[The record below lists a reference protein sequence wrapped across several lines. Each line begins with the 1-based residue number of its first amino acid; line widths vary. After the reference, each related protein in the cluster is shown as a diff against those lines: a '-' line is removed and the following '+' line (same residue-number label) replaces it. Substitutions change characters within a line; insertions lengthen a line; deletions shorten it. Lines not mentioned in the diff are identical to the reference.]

1 MRPGALTQAAR
12 SAASAAPAQRSSR
25 HSGSQREPAQ
35 PGTPVARSGSAARVT
50 AAVHCVPGLQCVPA
64 LRVSG
69 LDASPRSSAPARPE
83 ARPGLAG
90 LHGGIRPGFVAA
102 AVEAG
107 TGVTRAVAAT
117 ASATVSAAA
126 TAAAIA
132 PRVATAAR
140 AVTAPRPVV
149 APRRA
154 AAPRAAATPRGG
166 AIAWPLPPLT
176 RRHRDPNPAGSLPH
190 RLGAFVVSL
199 PDHPWLD
206 RLVRGRAWI
215 PVLGILLAGIVAT
228 QVEILK
234 LGASMGRAIEQTTT
248 LTSENEQLR
257 GSVAML
263 GDDQRIERLASAM
276 GMVLPPPGAV
286 GYLPLGPNADVS
298 RALNNLHSPDPS
310 AFVSLTPLVGDGALV
325 TGQGTSTLPPTDG
338 AVAPTVSTPSV
349 TSDATASNATSTTG
363 ATQSSTTASDLS
375 LDPRRPP
382 RRQ

>member
-1 MRPGALTQAAR
+1 
-12 SAASAAPAQRSSR
+12 
-25 HSGSQREPAQ
+25 
-35 PGTPVARSGSAARVT
+35 
-50 AAVHCVPGLQCVPA
+50 
-64 LRVSG
+64 
-69 LDASPRSSAPARPE
+69 
-83 ARPGLAG
+83 
-90 LHGGIRPGFVAA
+90 
-102 AVEAG
+102 
-107 TGVTRAVAAT
+107 VTRAVAAT

-154 AAPRAAATPRGG
+154 TAARTAATPRGG

-176 RRHRDPNPAGSLPH
+176 RRHRDPKPGGSLPH

-286 GYLPLGPNADVS
+286 GYLPVGPNADVS

-325 TGQGTSTLPPTDG
+325 TGQGTSTLPPPSG
-338 AVAPTVSTPSV
+338 EPTVSTPSA
-349 TSDATASNATSTTG
+349 TSDTSGSSTTTGSSAPQSSTGASGSAQGTATSTEAPAGTTQAPG
-363 ATQSSTTASDLS
+363 TTTQSPADTSQGQTDTTQGQTDTAQSQTDTS
-375 LDPRRPP
+375 QAPTGGGQTNSNGTTDQSSQATTSGAAAIQPP
-382 RRQ
+382 NSNQPTAGG

>member
-1 MRPGALTQAAR
+1 
-12 SAASAAPAQRSSR
+12 
-25 HSGSQREPAQ
+25 
-35 PGTPVARSGSAARVT
+35 
-50 AAVHCVPGLQCVPA
+50 
-64 LRVSG
+64 
-69 LDASPRSSAPARPE
+69 
-83 ARPGLAG
+83 
-90 LHGGIRPGFVAA
+90 
-102 AVEAG
+102 
-107 TGVTRAVAAT
+107 VTRAVAAT

-154 AAPRAAATPRGG
+154 TAPRAAATPRGG

-176 RRHRDPNPAGSLPH
+176 RRHRDPKPARSLPH

-248 LTSENEQLR
+248 LTSQNEQLR

-286 GYLPLGPNADVS
+286 GYLPAGPNADVG

-325 TGQGTSTLPPTDG
+325 TGQGTSTLPPPSG
-338 AVAPTVSTPSV
+338 EPTVSTPSA
-349 TSDATASNATSTTG
+349 TSATSASSTTTGSSAAQSSTSGSGSTQGTATSTDAVS
-363 ATQSSTTASDLS
+363 ATQSSGTTTQSPADTSQSQTDTTQS
-375 LDPRRPP
+375 QTDTTQSQTDTSQAPTGGGQTNSNATTDQSSQATTSGAAAIQPSNSN
-382 RRQ
+382 QQSGGG